1 MFTVALSGFALSL
14 SLILAIGAQNSF
26 VIRQG
31 LLNQHVLAVVLFCGI
46 ADLAL
51 ICLGVLGLGQLLA
64 PFFDLYSQWL
74 FGLAALW
81 LAGYGVLRFC
91 DGLRMNTNP
100 ELDGVNLYQ
109 PAKTSLIQTLSVLAV
124 LTFAN
129 PHVYLDTVILLG
141 SLSVSYAGSD
151 KLAFI
156 CGASAAS
163 LSFFSILGF
172 GARRFSRYMGS
183 PRAWQMIDF
192 ATAFVMLLF
201 SGLLVSQIYQRAGG

>member
-1 MFTVALSGFALSL
+1 MLSAALSGFVLSL

-31 LLNQHVLAVVLFCGI
+31 LLNQHVLPVVLFCGLS
-46 ADLAL
+46 DMML

-64 PFFDLYSQWL
+64 PVFDLYGTWL

-81 LAGYGVLRFC
+81 LAGYGVLR
-91 DGLRMNTNP
+91 LR
-100 ELDGVNLYQ
+100 DGVRM
-109 PAKTSLIQTLSVLAV
+109 ATSFDKTSAPGQAQTSLTRTLSVVAV

-141 SLSVSYAGSD
+141 SLSVPYQDGE
-151 KLAFI
+151 KLAFAA
-156 CGASAAS
+156 GASAAS
-163 LSFFSILGF
+163 LLFFSVLGF
-172 GARRFSRYMGS
+172 GARRFSPYMTS
-183 PRAWQMIDF
+183 VRAWQLIDF

-201 SGLLVSQIYQRAGG
+201 AALLLTQISV

>member
-1 MFTVALSGFALSL
+1 M

-46 ADLAL
+46 ADMAL
-51 ICLGVLGLGQLLA
+51 ICLGALGLGQLLA
-64 PFFDLYSQWL
+64 PIFDLYSQWL

-81 LAGYGVLRFC
+81 LAVYGILRFRN
-91 DGLRMNTNP
+91 GLMMNAKTD
-100 ELDGVNLYQ
+100 LDGANLCQ
-109 PAKTSLIQTLSVLAV
+109 PSQASLTQTLSVVLV

-141 SLSVSYAGSD
+141 SLSVPYEGID
-151 KLAFI
+151 KLAFV

-163 LSFFSILGF
+163 LSFFGLLGF
-172 GARRFSRYMGS
+172 GARRFSYYMTS
-183 PRAWQMIDF
+183 PRAWQVIDF
-192 ATAFVMLLF
+192 VTAFVMIMF
-201 SGLLVSQIYQRAGG
+201 AGLLIIQI

>member
-1 MFTVALSGFALSL
+1 MFAVALSGFALSL

-31 LLNQHVLAVVLFCGI
+31 LLNQHVLAVVLFCSI

-51 ICLGVLGLGQLLA
+51 ICVGVLGLGQLLA
-64 PFFDLYSQWL
+64 PYFEVHRQWL
-74 FGLAALW
+74 FGLSALW
-81 LAGYGVLRFC
+81 LAGYGMFRFR
-91 DGLRMNTNP
+91 DGLRMNTNS
-100 ELDGVNLYQ
+100 ELDGVNRYQ
-109 PAKTSLIQTLSVLAV
+109 TNRATFIQTMSVLAV

-141 SLSVSYAGSD
+141 SLSVPYAGSD
-151 KLAFI
+151 KLAFV

-163 LSFFSILGF
+163 FLFFSVLGF
-172 GARRFSRYMGS
+172 GARRFSRYMTS
-183 PRAWQMIDF
+183 LRAWQMIDF

-201 SGLLVSQIYQRAGG
+201 SGLLISQI

>member
-1 MFTVALSGFALSL
+1 MFSAALSGFALSL

-46 ADLAL
+46 ADMAL
-51 ICLGVLGLGQLLA
+51 ICLGALGLGQLLA
-64 PFFDLYSQWL
+64 PIFDLYSQWL

-81 LAGYGVLRFC
+81 LAVYGILRFR
-91 DGLRMNTNP
+91 DGLRMNAKTD
-100 ELDGVNLYQ
+100 LDGANLCQ
-109 PAKTSLIQTLSVLAV
+109 PAQASLTQTLSVVLV

-141 SLSVSYAGSD
+141 SLSVPYEGSD
-151 KLAFI
+151 KLAFV

-163 LSFFSILGF
+163 LSFFGVLGF
-172 GARRFSRYMGS
+172 GARRFSHYMTS
-183 PRAWQMIDF
+183 PRAWQVIDF
-192 ATAFVMLLF
+192 VTAFVMIMF
-201 SGLLVSQIYQRAGG
+201 AGLLIIQI

>member
-1 MFTVALSGFALSL
+1 MFSAALSGFALSL

-46 ADLAL
+46 ADMAL
-51 ICLGVLGLGQLLA
+51 ICLGALGLGQLLA
-64 PFFDLYSQWL
+64 PIFDLYSQWL

-81 LAGYGVLRFC
+81 LAVYGILRFR
-91 DGLRMNTNP
+91 DGLRMNAKTD
-100 ELDGVNLYQ
+100 LDGANLCQ
-109 PAKTSLIQTLSVLAV
+109 PAQASLTQTLSVVLV

-141 SLSVSYAGSD
+141 SLSVPYEGSD
-151 KLAFI
+151 KLAFV

-163 LSFFSILGF
+163 LSFFGVLGF
-172 GARRFSRYMGS
+172 GARRFSYYMTS
-183 PRAWQMIDF
+183 PRSWQVIDF
-192 ATAFVMLLF
+192 ATAFVMLMF
-201 SGLLVSQIYQRAGG
+201 AGLLIIQI